1 MKNKKIF
8 LGGTCSNSTWR
19 KDLIPLLK
27 ENNIDYFN
35 PMKENWTEEMAKKE
49 LEEREKCDFNLYVI
63 EDLSLYSIA
72 EVVDDSNKR
81 PKKTFLLFFESKFNN
96 KQLKAIQHIEEMVR
110 NNGSYIIKDFNELI
124 DYLTK
129 LKH

>member
-1 MKNKKIF
+1 MIISIQWKKI
-8 LGGTCSNSTWR
+8 GQKKWQ
-19 KDLIPLLK
+19 
-27 ENNIDYFN
+27 
-35 PMKENWTEEMAKKE
+35 KKE

-96 KQLKAIQHIEEMVR
+96 KHLKAIQHIEEMVR

-124 DYLTK
+124 NYLNN
-129 LKH
+129 LKYKTFFSRRRVFVFLH

>member
-35 PMKENWTEEMAKKE
+35 PMKENWTEEMAKK
-49 LEEREKCDFNLYVI
+49 RI
-63 EDLSLYSIA
+63 RR
-72 EVVDDSNKR
+72 KR
-81 PKKTFLLFFESKFNN
+81 K
-96 KQLKAIQHIEEMVR
+96 M
-110 NNGSYIIKDFNELI
+110 
-124 DYLTK
+124 
-129 LKH
+129 